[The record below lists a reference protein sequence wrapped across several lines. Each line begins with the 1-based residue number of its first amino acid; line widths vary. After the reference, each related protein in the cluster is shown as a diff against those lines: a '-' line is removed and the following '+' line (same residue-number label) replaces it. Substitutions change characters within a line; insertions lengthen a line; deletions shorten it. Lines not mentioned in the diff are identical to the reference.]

1 MLPTKFRGSTAFFAV
16 VVLLGISSR
25 TSAQAPSLEVYYDRF
40 DPKQS
45 FKYKWKG
52 DEKVCNV
59 GAFHW
64 VIPPS
69 DFSTGG
75 LDRNFTGYCA
85 EVNVPIVAEKLY
97 RFRQISLLEPKN
109 YGLEATPEGIRAA
122 ERRATLIRELF
133 GRYYTENKT
142 ANPNNT
148 FAMQLALWELTE
160 EAEPMDRAAT
170 FDVFSGTFQVNY
182 PKDQAPAYVS
192 LAQTYLDSLAGNDAI
207 YYENQEIKGR
217 ELVRL
222 QGIENEEGV
231 VAQSQYALRYIN
243 GGAPGTD
250 PFARAINNSTG
261 AGGGIGGI
269 GSGLGGGTGTGDS
282 NSDGG
287 PLVGTGGSSNTPSTT
302 TTTPPPGST
311 GPPTSTTSR
320 VPAGGPVTSVPAPA
334 GLLLGLVAVGAVAT
348 RKIFMRLVQK

>member
-1 MLPTKFRGSTAFFAV
+1 MNNHTLSPWTGSRRFAAFFATV
-16 VVLLGISSR
+16 TVLVISTR
-25 TSAQAPSLEVYYDRF
+25 TLAQAPSLEVFYDRF
-40 DPKQS
+40 DPKES
-45 FKYKWKG
+45 FKYKLKG
-52 DEKVCNV
+52 EEKLCNI

-69 DFSTGG
+69 EFGTGG

-97 RFRQISLLEPKN
+97 RFRIVNLLEPRN

-170 FDVFSGTFQVNY
+170 FDVFAGSFQVNY
-182 PKDQAPAYVS
+182 PKDQAPAYVT
-192 LAQTYLDSLAGNDAI
+192 LAQTYLDSLTGNDAI
-207 YYENQEIKGR
+207 YYENPELKGR

-222 QGIENEEGV
+222 QGIENAEGV
-231 VAQSQYALRYIN
+231 VAQAQYALRYIN
-243 GGAPGTD
+243 GGAPGVG
-250 PFARAINNSTG
+250 PFASALGATG
-261 AGGGIGGI
+261 AGGLGGI
-269 GSGLGGGTGTGDS
+269 GAGGIGAGLGAGEGAGG
-282 NSDGG
+282 GG
-287 PLVGTGGSSNTPSTT
+287 PLLTTGGTPTT
-302 TTTPPPGST
+302 TTTPG
-311 GPPTSTTSR
+311 GPPTSTTTR
-320 VPAGGPVTSVPAPA
+320 VPAGGPGTTPVPAPA
-334 GLLLGLVAVGAVAT
+334 GLLLGAIAVGALAT
-348 RKIFMRLVQK
+348 RRIYTRLIQK